1 MEAMGGDLREMQRVP
16 LAPTQVAAL
25 REAGA
30 VVQNETGA
38 FLARPGQPIDRFTY
52 VEEGEIEVVN
62 AFTGGRLNPSTLGP
76 RQFMAEIPLL
86 SGGNWSMLMRAA
98 RPTRVIEVP
107 RREVLRLMSEIP
119 EMSDIIITV
128 LSARRRRHLES
139 LVGDRFGHGPIG
151 FGRDTCLIR
160 WRSRCGKTVPIRLLN
175 GRHLLKRR
183 CDRVEF
189 LIGDHGRWDGGAQ
202 SRKIR

>member
-1 MEAMGGDLREMQRVP
+1 MEAIGGDLREMQRIP
-16 LAPTQVAAL
+16 LGPTHVAAL

-30 VVQNETGA
+30 VVQYETGA

-62 AFTGGRLNPSTLGP
+62 AFTGERLSPSTLRP
-76 RQFMAEIPLL
+76 SQFMAEIPLL

-98 RPTRVIEVP
+98 CRPRVIEAP

-128 LSARRRRHLES
+128 LSARRRRHLAAIMHDLAHFCRSVERAC
-139 LVGDRFGHGPIG
+139 VGDP
-151 FGRDTCLIR
+151 T
-160 WRSRCGKTVPIRLLN
+160 
-175 GRHLLKRR
+175 
-183 CDRVEF
+183 
-189 LIGDHGRWDGGAQ
+189 
-202 SRKIR
+202 